1 MVRGVNSKRDF
12 APLNSKAA
20 TLRVAFAGAAILVT
34 LGLSFRP
41 IPSATASNDTGRY
54 VGNQLQA
61 CALPISGTSW
71 VTHDSSV
78 VLNPSLIADPSESF
92 SLRAFDWIMR
102 PACLGNEPRLFLFCA
117 SLALPI
123 SFLLFADWKRE
134 GTLLVACG
142 LLISTI
148 GFEFMTN
155 ALRQGV
161 GLAFLL
167 AGFAFEKR
175 LLKISAIAVAM
186 LLHDSNWFFAPL
198 ALLIAYKSGTLSKRR
213 LLLWSIPMLA
223 LVGYLFTLSFFST
236 FDEIYGAL
244 MTYAEAYAE
253 KPSVSFLIFMI
264 FPLFLIFLF
273 RYLDRQ
279 AKPSKEE
286 QIAFLYST
294 ALLILSLLFFP
305 YITYRFAMAAI
316 AIQIFMA
323 AKSPNLSV
331 RSGIAIAGGLVVNF
345 MIYAIFSK
353 SVISLFYG

>member
-1 MVRGVNSKRDF
+1 MVGRVNFKRDF
-12 APLNSKAA
+12 APVNKPAILRLIFAA
-20 TLRVAFAGAAILVT
+20 AAILVT

-41 IPSATASNDTGRY
+41 IPSETASNDTGRY
-54 VGNQLQA
+54 VGNQRQA
-61 CALPISGTSW
+61 CALPISGASW

-117 SLALPI
+117 SLPLPI
-123 SFLLFADWKRE
+123 SLLLFANWECE
-134 GTLLVACG
+134 GTLLVAGG
-142 LLISTI
+142 LLISTV

-155 ALRQGV
+155 ALRQGL

-175 LLKISAIAVAM
+175 LFKIIAIAAAM

-198 ALLIAYKSGTLSKRR
+198 ALLIAYKSGALSKGT
-213 LLLWSIPMLA
+213 LLRWSIPVLA

-244 MTYAEAYAE
+244 MTYTEAYAE
-253 KPSVSFLIFMI
+253 KPSLWFLIFMI
-264 FPLFLIFLF
+264 FPLFLIILF
-273 RYLDRQ
+273 RYLDRR

-286 QIAFLYST
+286 RIAFLYST
-294 ALLILSLLFFP
+294 TLLILSMLFFP

-316 AIQIFMA
+316 AIQAFMA

-331 RSGIAIAGGLVVNF
+331 RSGVSIAGGLVVNF
-345 MIYAIFSK
+345 MIYALLSK
-353 SVISLFYG
+353 GVIALFYG